1 MEFNPWILL
10 FLLLY
15 VIVAYLRKKRRAPS
29 DDAVQR
35 GRRKKIVEESEVEEL
50 MPDWFKEII
59 LPKEPTET
67 EAPVEMEEI
76 PIYEA
81 EKPME
86 PIKHEGPTDE
96 ETLSP
101 LRSVFDKKLEGAVP
115 SQKERVQEYKKELTV
130 GLTRRDL
137 ATRLTSSEGLK
148 EIILLREI
156 LGPPRALKRY
166 NRRDFN

>member
-1 MEFNPWILL
+1 MKIGTWILL
-10 FLLLY
+10 LLFY
-15 VIVAYLRKKRRAPS
+15 VIVSYLRKKKRASS

-35 GRRKKIVEESEVEEL
+35 GRRKKKVEGLEVEEL

-59 LPKEPTET
+59 LPKEPTEM
-67 EAPVEMEEI
+67 EPPVEMEEI

-81 EKPME
+81 EKPVE
-86 PIKHEGPTDE
+86 PVSHEGPTDE
-96 ETLSP
+96 ESLSP
-101 LRSVFDKKLEGAVP
+101 LRSVFDRKLESAVP
-115 SQKERVQEYKKELTV
+115 SRKERVQEYKKELTV

-137 ATRLTSSEGLK
+137 ATRLTRSGGLK

-166 NRRDFN
+166 NRRDFT

>member
-1 MEFNPWILL
+1 MEIGTWILL
-10 FLLLY
+10 LLFY
-15 VIVAYLRKKRRAPS
+15 VVVSYLRKKRRASS

-35 GRRKKIVEESEVEEL
+35 GRRKKIVEGLEVEEL

-81 EKPME
+81 EKPVV
-86 PIKHEGPTDE
+86 PIKHEGPTDQE
-96 ETLSP
+96 ILSP
-101 LRSVFDKKLEGAVP
+101 LRSVFDEKLEGAVP
-115 SQKERVQEYKKELTV
+115 SQKERVREYKKQLTI

-137 ATRLTSSEGLK
+137 TTRLTSSEGLR